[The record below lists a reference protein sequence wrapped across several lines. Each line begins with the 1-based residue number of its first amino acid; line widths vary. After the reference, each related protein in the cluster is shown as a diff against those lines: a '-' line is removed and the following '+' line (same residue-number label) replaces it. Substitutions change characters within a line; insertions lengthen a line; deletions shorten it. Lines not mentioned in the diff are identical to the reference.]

1 MNELGEKLREMIAS
15 EGPLQIERFMELAL
29 WHPKLGYY
37 MTRDGLGAAGD
48 FITAPEISQMFGEL
62 LGVWAAEIWGTL
74 GGPAPLRLVEL
85 GPGHGTLMVDAVRA
99 ARVSPSFFATLD
111 IHLVEVSPILKE
123 RQIAALAAASIKA
136 TWHERL
142 EDVPPGPA
150 IVFANEF
157 FDALPVRHYVK
168 TPEGWCERQVGLD
181 ADGNLAFGLGG
192 LPETTIRAAAPNGT
206 VLEISTAAYRAAA
219 ALATRLAAE
228 GGAALII
235 DYGHGET
242 SFGETLQAL
251 RAHRRVDPLS
261 DPGEADLTV
270 HVDFAALA
278 RAAQACGAAVFGPV
292 PQGEFLSRLGIFQR
306 AASLK
311 RHADPRQAVDIDGA
325 LLRLLGS
332 GPMIG
337 VGGTQVPGM
346 GALFKVM
353 AMTQP
358 GLPAPQ
364 GFRDGRATP

>member
-1 MNELGEKLREMIAS
+1 MSKLGEHIREMIAS
-15 EGPLQIERFMELAL
+15 EGPLLLERFMALAL

-37 MTRDGLGAAGD
+37 TTRDGLGAAGD

-62 LGVWAAEIWGTL
+62 LGVWAAEVWVAM
-74 GGPAPLRLVEL
+74 GGPSPLRLVD
-85 GPGHGTLMVDAVRA
+85 GPGHGTLMVDALRA
-99 ARVSPSFFATLD
+99 ARVSPHFFSTLD
-111 IHLVEVSPILKE
+111 VHLVEASPVLKE
-123 RQIAALAAASIKA
+123 RQIATLAANGFDA

-157 FDALPVRHYVK
+157 FDALPVRHYIK
-168 TPEGWCERQVGLD
+168 TPQGWCERHVGLD
-181 ADGNLAFGLGG
+181 ADGRLAFGLGG
-192 LPETTIRAAAPNGT
+192 LPETTIHAIAQNGA
-206 VLEISTAAYRAAA
+206 VLEIGAAAYRAAA
-219 ALATRLAAE
+219 ALAARLAAE

-235 DYGHGET
+235 DYGHDET

-251 RAHRRVDPLS
+251 RAHQRVDPLS

-278 RAAQACGAAVFGPV
+278 RAARASGAAVFGPV
-292 PQGEFLSRLGIFQR
+292 TQGEFLSRIGIFQR

-325 LLRLLGS
+325 LLRLVGN

-337 VGGTQVPGM
+337 AGGVQVPGM

-353 AMTQP
+353 AITEP
-358 GLPAPQ
+358 GLPVPP
-364 GFRDGRATP
+364 GFRERPAAT

>member
-1 MNELGEKLREMIAS
+1 MSELGEQIREMIAI
-15 EGPLQIERFMELAL
+15 EGPLLLERYMALAL

-37 MTRDGLGAAGD
+37 TTRDGLGAAGD

-62 LGVWAAEIWGTL
+62 LGVWAAEVWAAM
-74 GGPAPLRLVEL
+74 GGPSPLRLVEL
-85 GPGHGTLMVDAVRA
+85 GPGHGTLMVDALRA
-99 ARVSPSFFATLD
+99 ARVSPPFFATLD
-111 IHLVEVSPILKE
+111 VHLVEASPILKE
-123 RQIAALAAASIKA
+123 RQVAALAAAGIDA

-168 TPEGWCERQVGLD
+168 TPQGWCERHVGLD
-181 ADGNLAFGLGG
+181 TDGRLAFGLGG
-192 LPETTIRAAAPNGT
+192 LPEPTIHATAQNGT
-206 VLEISTAAYRAAA
+206 VLEIGAASYRAAA

-235 DYGHGET
+235 DYGHYET

-251 RAHRRVDPLS
+251 HAHQRVDPLS

-270 HVDFAALA
+270 HVDFAALG
-278 RAAQACGAAVFGPV
+278 RAAGASGAAVFGPV
-292 PQGEFLSRLGIFQR
+292 TQGEFLSRLGIFQR

-325 LLRLLGS
+325 LLRLVGN

-353 AMTQP
+353 AMTEP
-358 GLPAPQ
+358 GLPAPP
-364 GFRDGRATP
+364 GFRERAAAT